1 MNQRNTLFP
10 IALITFLLLSSCGN
24 SGIVRGTIHDSIT
37 KQTIDGVF
45 VQMIGS
51 ETSTYTDGNGCFL
64 MENAGLSPAIVVV
77 SKTGYNTE
85 NIVIENEENTNIY
98 LEKSQRQQ
106 IIGKWKLNRTEFIHG
121 VTDTPGDGNTF
132 EFFENGDYTRFIWGF
147 ESGGTFQLAEN
158 ELRLNENYRI
168 GDREGSERG
177 EYLLH
182 IQIFEEDSLIISFT
196 ECDAL
201 VFQTY
206 LPVD

>member
-37 KQTIDGVF
+37 KQ
-45 VQMIGS
+45 
-51 ETSTYTDGNGCFL
+51 
-64 MENAGLSPAIVVV
+64 
-77 SKTGYNTE
+77 
-85 NIVIENEENTNIY
+85 
-98 LEKSQRQQ
+98 

-121 VTDTPGDGNTF
+121 ATDIPGDGNTF

-182 IQIFEEDSLIISFT
+182 IQFFEEDSIIISFT